1 MPIWIFPDIT
11 MLSYLYFWQ
20 VLENKFVILRKIISG
35 SKFVD
40 KINAMKEIYIKKLII
55 MIKIK
60 KSFTIYNSLL

>member
-1 MPIWIFPDIT
+1 
-11 MLSYLYFWQ
+11 MLSYLCFWQ
-20 VLENKFVILRKIISG
+20 VLENKFVILRKIISE

-60 KSFTIYNSLL
+60 KIIYNL

>member
-1 MPIWIFPDIT
+1 MPIWFFPDIT

-20 VLENKFVILRKIISG
+20 VLENKFVILRKIISE